1 MSTYIVL
8 PTSHDVTVGDDSAFE
23 RRHVSKRRES
33 QERWNLRR
41 VASCRRD
48 ARRAFIIILRECA
61 RDALYVTR
69 RRRRP
74 GFIHPLPPLVA
85 SRRRINSP
93 SPRDPLGSLKRRARR
108 AGTPDCESA
117 GDAGTLK
124 FKVSVDT
131 SRLIN
136 FRARTPAFS
145 LPSYCRCRCRHL
157 LPRRVLSFFS
167 VPSSPPPLI
176 VSLSS
181 AATTGDKLHAHFC
194 PHAETRMSTYS
205 LDTRFLR
212 EV

>member
-1 MSTYIVL
+1 MFRNAGKARSDEIC
-8 PTSHDVTVGDDSAFE
+8 
-23 RRHVSKRRES
+23 
-33 QERWNLRR
+33 

-48 ARRAFIIILRECA
+48 ARRAFIIILLECPA
-61 RDALYVTR
+61 RSR
-69 RRRRP
+69 RV
-74 GFIHPLPPLVA
+74 ICKLVA
-85 SRRRINSP
+85 VAARVHPSSSSPRRVPASYNLP
-93 SPRDPLGSLKRRARR
+93 LPRDPLRSLKRRARR

-157 LPRRVLSFFS
+157 LPYRD
-167 VPSSPPPLI
+167 PSRL
-176 VSLSS
+176 
-181 AATTGDKLHAHFC
+181 AARLLFLAAIGDKLHAHFC